1 MKNKLFRISFQR
13 RKIIAGYLFC
23 LPFLIGFAL
32 FFFYSF
38 MQTLIFSFNEL
49 QLNPIGY
56 ELTFVG
62 WSNYSYALNV
72 HPSFPMDLAA
82 EIGNLA
88 VNVPLI
94 LAFSFFTAII
104 LNQKFFGRLLAR
116 VIFFLPVILGAGII
130 FRLEQTDMITQL
142 SLGAAK
148 PGLVFSGTALQ
159 NLLLSTRL
167 PEQFLQFIIDAV
179 ERIPLIVRAS
189 GIQILIFLAGLQSIP
204 SSVYEAADVEGATA
218 WESFW
223 LITFPM
229 LSPLIL
235 TAVVYTIIDSFTSA
249 DNELVSMIRSTAF
262 TSQGFGVSTAMAVLY
277 FIVIAAVLGLVL
289 QVVSKWVYY
298 QE

>member
-1 MKNKLFRISFQR
+1 M
-13 RKIIAGYLFC
+13 
-23 LPFLIGFAL
+23 
-32 FFFYSF
+32 
-38 MQTLIFSFNEL
+38 
-49 QLNPIGY
+49 
-56 ELTFVG
+56 
-62 WSNYSYALNV
+62 
-72 HPSFPMDLAA
+72 
-82 EIGNLA
+82 
-88 VNVPLI
+88 
-94 LAFSFFTAII
+94 
-104 LNQKFFGRLLAR
+104 
-116 VIFFLPVILGAGII
+116 
-130 FRLEQTDMITQL
+130 
-142 SLGAAK
+142 
-148 PGLVFSGTALQ
+148 
-159 NLLLSTRL
+159 
-167 PEQFLQFIIDAV
+167 
-179 ERIPLIVRAS
+179 
-189 GIQILIFLAGLQSIP
+189 QSIP